1 VKGDLFVTGRVT
13 IPASDLSYTNVT
25 ASGPGGQNVN
35 KVATKVDLRF
45 DLANTQ
51 ALNEYTKT
59 RLRKLA
65 GTRLDAEGRIVIVSQ
80 KTRKLGRNI
89 EDARE
94 RLVELIRR
102 ALERPKTRRPT
113 KPSRGA
119 RRRRLEAKQRT
130 SEKKRGRRRV
140 RADDE

>member
-1 VKGDLFVTGRVT
+1 MKGDLFVSGRVT
-13 IPASDLSYTNVT
+13 IPASDLSFTNVT

-45 DLANTQ
+45 DLANTT
-51 ALNEYTKT
+51 ALDDYTKA
-59 RLRKLA
+59 RLRVLA
-65 GTRLDAEGRIVIVSQ
+65 GSRVDADGRVVIVSQ
-80 KTRKLGRNI
+80 KTRKLGRNV

-102 ALERPKTRRPT
+102 AMERPKARRPT

-119 RRRRLEAKQRT
+119 KRRRLEAKQRT
-130 SEKKRGRRRV
+130 SQKKQGRRRV
-140 RADDE
+140 RSDED

>member
-1 VKGDLFVTGRVT
+1 MKGDLFVTGRVT
-13 IPASDLSYTNVT
+13 IPASDLSFTNVT

-45 DLANTQ
+45 DLAGTK
-51 ALNEYTKT
+51 ALDEATKT

-65 GTRLDAEGRIVIVSQ
+65 GSRLDAEGRVVIVSQ
-80 KTRKLGRNI
+80 KTRKLGRNL

-94 RLVELIRR
+94 RLVELVRA
-102 ALERPKTRRPT
+102 ALERPKKRRPT

-119 RRRRLEAKQRT
+119 QRRRLEAKQRT
-130 SEKKRGRRRV
+130 SEKKQSRRRV
-140 RADDE
+140 RADDD